1 MVFRGKIRSSID
13 LPWPNLA
20 KLDLL
25 WGVVAPILAVFFRD
39 TSLFSADNIGEPLI
53 YITASALTTAL
64 SFIRFR
70 VSHRVSGFFSVHDA
84 VAVFWAS
91 AVGVIAAVV
100 ICFL

>member
-53 YITASALTTAL
+53 YITASALTRIGPAAAY
-64 SFIRFR
+64 RFGG
-70 VSHRVSGFFSVHDA
+70 VMSVTGR
-84 VAVFWAS
+84 S
-91 AVGVIAAVV
+91 QCAAR
-100 ICFL
+100 ISKRRCSSRW